1 MENLSIDPSK
11 SGEISDKS
19 PTAIRNL
26 IALIIQSSL
35 YHVYEED
42 VLHNKLVVKPED
54 LENWYGVNSTDNSH
68 YNFGKLNTN
77 ENPDEITEEVILAD
91 NPFSFPDIQWP
102 TAEEFTPELGLKEIE
117 KYINCWEISKKW
129 LYYTDILPIV
139 ESKND
144 TLYKYKVKLSLPCRR
159 SPIQKSTYSKQ
170 TCMNH
175 DNHANRHV
183 LITQEDIQ
191 IPITFTLICVF
202 SSIKLITNLQEK
214 KYIKKIKYI
223 SKESLNL
230 TEFLSLKKFTFS
242 LRILLH
248 TSIHILDNVAIRV
261 YYQVETCRSIHIPG
275 KTRFSERW
283 LLDVI
288 RNKMR
293 LMSHVDF

>member
-159 SPIQKSTYSKQ
+159 SPIQKSTVSVY
-170 TCMNH
+170 
-175 DNHANRHV
+175 
-183 LITQEDIQ
+183 
-191 IPITFTLICVF
+191 FTL
-202 SSIKLITNLQEK
+202 
-214 KYIKKIKYI
+214 
-223 SKESLNL
+223 
-230 TEFLSLKKFTFS
+230 
-242 LRILLH
+242 RIPRVKPK
-248 TSIHILDNVAIRV
+248 NVAIRV

>member
-11 SGEISDKS
+11 SGVSVRNIEISLQ
-19 PTAIRNL
+19 PFVTIC
-26 IALIIQSSL
+26 
-35 YHVYEED
+35 
-42 VLHNKLVVKPED
+42 VKPED

-159 SPIQKSTYSKQ
+159 SPIQKSTVSVY
-170 TCMNH
+170 
-175 DNHANRHV
+175 
-183 LITQEDIQ
+183 
-191 IPITFTLICVF
+191 FTLRIPRV
-202 SSIKLITNLQEK
+202 KPK
-214 KYIKKIKYI
+214 V
-223 SKESLNL
+223 SK
-230 TEFLSLKKFTFS
+230 
-242 LRILLH
+242 
-248 TSIHILDNVAIRV
+248 
-261 YYQVETCRSIHIPG
+261 
-275 KTRFSERW
+275 
-283 LLDVI
+283 
-288 RNKMR
+288 RNTT
-293 LMSHVDF
+293 DCI